1 MGKNKKKTGISYII
15 VTFWDRVIGFTDEPV
30 VRCDVPPA
38 KNIYLDDDNNDDYKY
53 ILIGILNVLFL
64 ELILCMVLVA

>member
-30 VRCDVPPA
+30 IQCDVPPV
-38 KNIYLDDDNNDDYKY
+38 KDIYLDDDNNDDYKY
-53 ILIGILNVLFL
+53 ILMGILNVLFL
-64 ELILCMVLVA
+64 ELCMVLVA